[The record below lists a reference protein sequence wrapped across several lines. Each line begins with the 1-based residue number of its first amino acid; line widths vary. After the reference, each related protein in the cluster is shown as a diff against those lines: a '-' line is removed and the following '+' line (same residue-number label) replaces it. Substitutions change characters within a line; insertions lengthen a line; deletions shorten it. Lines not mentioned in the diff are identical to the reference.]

1 MNAKESQ
8 FIARKYIKE
17 NIYGLAKMELP
28 HITFPQTEEILE
40 NSKLSG
46 VTSETVLTVINIRN
60 AWNYILE
67 NFDNEITKMT
77 IMTLHAKIAYNQAMD
92 WGVFRTGQV
101 GVSGTN
107 YTPVNPREEPGKLES
122 LFDENFAKF
131 NTFKKD
137 YPIEATLD
145 YLTSAIKSQF
155 FWDGNK
161 RTALA
166 VANLA
171 LLQSGNGVIGLS
183 EDNFQA
189 VSSALT
195 HYYNTDDK
203 RPLIDVLYQECIKT
217 YHFEPSNNFD
227 FDSYLLTTKTT
238 SLKGVTIDASN

>member
-1 MNAKESQ
+1 MDAKESQ

-60 AWNYILE
+60 AWNFILDS
-67 NFDNEITKMT
+67 FDDEITKATVM
-77 IMTLHAKIAYNQAMD
+77 MMHAKIAYDQAMD
-92 WGVFRTGQV
+92 WGVFCTGQV

-122 LFDENFAKF
+122 LFDEIFAKF
-131 NTFKKD
+131 TTYKEQF
-137 YPIEATLD
+137 PIEATLD
-145 YLTSAIKSQF
+145 YLTSAIKNQF

-161 RTALA
+161 QTALA

-171 LLQSGNGVIGLS
+171 LLQSGNGVIGLD

-189 VSSALT
+189 VSTALT
-195 HYYNTDDK
+195 QYYNTDDK
-203 RPLIDVLYQECIKT
+203 RPLVDVLYRKCIKT
-217 YHFEPSNNFD
+217 YHFEPSNHFD
-227 FDSYLLTTKTT
+227 FDSYL
-238 SLKGVTIDASN
+238 SAIEGGHQNGS

>member
-1 MNAKESQ
+1 MTKKESQ
-8 FIARKYIKE
+8 FIARKYVKE

-40 NSKLSG
+40 NSKLFG

-67 NFDNEITKMT
+67 NLDNEITKET
-77 IMTLHAKIAYNQAMD
+77 IMTLHAKIAYNQAME

-107 YTPVNPREEPGKLES
+107 YTPINPREEPEKLES
-122 LFDENFAKF
+122 LFDDIFAKF
-131 NTFKKD
+131 NTFKEG

-145 YLTSAIKSQF
+145 YLTSAIKNQF

-171 LLQSGNGVIGLS
+171 LLQSGNGVIGLD

-189 VSSALT
+189 VSTALS
-195 HYYNTDDK
+195 HYYNTDNK
-203 RPLIDVLYQECIKT
+203 RPLVDVLRQKCIKT
-217 YHFEPSNNFD
+217 YHFEPSNTFD
-227 FDSYLLTTKTT
+227 FDKYLLAIKTT
-238 SLKGVTIDASN
+238 L